1 MLNIGLIGCGR
12 IGKMHAETVV
22 SRIPDARLAAVCD
35 VSEEAAA
42 EAAQTYGAEQYFSD
56 YRKVLDNPGTVSYTH
71 LERVF
76 IRNAGLWR
84 GRRKRRNGCG

>member
-35 VSEEAAA
+35 VSEEDV
-42 EAAQTYGAEQYFSD
+42 Y
-56 YRKVLDNPGTVSYTH
+56 
-71 LERVF
+71 
-76 IRNAGLWR
+76 
-84 GRRKRRNGCG
+84 KRQVQRIKD

>member
-42 EAAQTYGAEQYFSD
+42 EAAQTYGA
-56 YRKVLDNPGTVSYTH
+56 V
-71 LERVF
+71 
-76 IRNAGLWR
+76 A
-84 GRRKRRNGCG
+84 